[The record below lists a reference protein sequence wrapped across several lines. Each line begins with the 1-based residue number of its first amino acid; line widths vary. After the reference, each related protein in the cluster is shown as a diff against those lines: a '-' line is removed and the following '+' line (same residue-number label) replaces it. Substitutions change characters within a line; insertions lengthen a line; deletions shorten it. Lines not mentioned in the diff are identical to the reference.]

1 MRRCLNSHNYDG
13 APQDEPSYNCFGF
26 RDPQNSGFL
35 IGRFGFN
42 QAESNRLAKA
52 FERVDSEKCHKFF
65 DDALANLRKQ
75 GQIAAQGRF
84 TPSTLQ
90 GVLNITTLN
99 KYSPNLT
106 AQQVGVSQS
115 SWANVQSTFANPQGS
130 KVASGV
136 TLADGRVFLGDN
148 AFYVSGPIEG
158 FFGAN
163 SADLS
168 GIIVHE
174 FFHRAGLN
182 EDQIKALHPQIQ
194 QNCGI
199 PGFAL

>member
-1 MRRCLNSHNYDG
+1 MTLG
-13 APQDEPSYNCFGF
+13 V
-26 RDPQNSGFL
+26 PQNSGFL

-42 QAESNRLAKA
+42 QDESNRLANA
-52 FERVDSEKCHKFF
+52 FERVNSEKCHKFF
-65 DDALANLRKQ
+65 DSTLANLR
-75 GQIAAQGRF
+75 GQIGTQRRF
-84 TPSTLQ
+84 TPSTLR

-99 KYSPNLT
+99 KYSPDLT
-106 AQQVGVSQS
+106 ARQVGVSQS
-115 SWANVQSTFANPQGS
+115 SWANIQSTFANPQGS
-130 KVASGV
+130 SYASGV

-148 AFYVSGPIEG
+148 AFYISGAVEG
-158 FFGAN
+158 FFGVN

-182 EDQIKALHPQIQ
+182 EDQIKALHRQIQ

>member
-1 MRRCLNSHNYDG
+1 
-13 APQDEPSYNCFGF
+13 
-26 RDPQNSGFL
+26 
-35 IGRFGFN
+35 
-42 QAESNRLAKA
+42 LA
-52 FERVDSEKCHKFF
+52 D
-65 DDALANLRKQ
+65 LRKR
-75 GQIAAQGRF
+75 GQIAPQGRF

-99 KYSPNLT
+99 KYSPSLT
-106 AQQVGVSQS
+106 ARQVGVSQS
-115 SWANVQSTFANPQGS
+115 SWSNVQSTFANPQDGEY
-130 KVASGV
+130 ASGV
-136 TLADGRVFLGDN
+136 TLADGRVFLGNN
-148 AFYVSGPIEG
+148 AFYISGPIEG

-194 QNCGI
+194 RNCGI